1 MSWDAAGAI
10 AAERLAELAA
20 SAPPRWARAIVPAQL
35 ETRGTAVLYAPAWE
49 RPATWE
55 PVLRAWAAT
64 LSAADD
70 ATLVLVAPPDERE
83 ALAPRALA
91 ALEASG
97 RPAEALPDVL
107 LDDPAANRID
117 GLVARCDAVLLDG
130 AAGGCGAAL
139 EALTRRAL
147 RTLAADPPALAAFA
161 AQLRGGRR
169 APVSPGVPGK
179 PLAA

>member
-1 MSWDAAGAI
+1 MSWDAAGAL

-20 SAPPRWARAIVPAQL
+20 GAQPRWARAIVPAQL
-35 ETRGTAVLYAPAWE
+35 ETRGTAVLYAPAWD

-55 PVLRAWAAT
+55 PVLRAWAAA
-64 LSAADD
+64 LSDADD
-70 ATLVLVAPPDERE
+70 ATLVLVAPPGERE

-91 ALEASG
+91 ALAASG

-107 LDDPAANRID
+107 LDDPAADRLD

-130 AAGGCGAAL
+130 AGGGCGAAR

-161 AQLRGGRR
+161 APLRRR
-169 APVSPGVPGK
+169 AP
-179 PLAA
+179 LAA